1 MAKEVIET
9 RVRCPYCG
17 KLYEQK
23 DIEDHIRNEHREI
36 LD

>member
-1 MAKEVIET
+1 VTKEVTET
-9 RVRCPYCG
+9 RVRCPYCQR
-17 KLYEQK
+17 LVEQK